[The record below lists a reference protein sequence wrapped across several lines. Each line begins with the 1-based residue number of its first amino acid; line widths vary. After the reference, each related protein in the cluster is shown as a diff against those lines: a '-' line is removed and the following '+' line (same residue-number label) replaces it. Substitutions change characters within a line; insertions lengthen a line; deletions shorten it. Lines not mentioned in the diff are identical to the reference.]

1 MLKLDFLGRY
11 DVADM
16 LMLAASVVVVVT
28 ILIAICCQ
36 AAPWREKTQD
46 VSKKER
52 IVTRAEHRRLI
63 ARRLFDA
70 LSAQYPNK
78 YVNLV
83 LPRNETD
90 DVPDLTVPKSE
101 G

>member
-1 MLKLDFLGRY
+1 MLPNALPLF
-11 DVADM
+11 V
-16 LMLAASVVVVVT
+16 
-28 ILIAICCQ
+28 
-36 AAPWREKTQD
+36 REPESFRIYSGSTAVGNFEID
-46 VSKKER
+46 SSKKER

-63 ARRLFDA
+63 ARRLFVA

-83 LPRNETD
+83 LPRNEAD
-90 DVPDLTVPKSE
+90 DVPELTVPKSE

>member
-1 MLKLDFLGRY
+1 M
-11 DVADM
+11 A
-16 LMLAASVVVVVT
+16 
-28 ILIAICCQ
+28 
-36 AAPWREKTQD
+36 REDARCWQ
-46 VSKKER
+46 ER
-52 IVTRAEHRRLI
+52 AHRDTPEHRRLI

-83 LPRNETD
+83 LPRNEAD
-90 DVPDLTVPKSE
+90 DVRDLTVPKSE